1 MSYDKYKQTQN
12 ATENPRDMEY
22 RLFAR
27 VTNSLMSNQDPKTTG
42 YIQAIDWN
50 RRLWLTLQ
58 SDLADENNKLPRELR
73 AQLISLSIWV
83 DKHSRKAMRGDE
95 TIQPLIDVNRAI
107 MEGLAMKPGQ
117 PAGAPPPAQAAAP
130 QAQPRK

>member
-1 MSYDKYKQTQN
+1 MSVDKYRQAQQT
-12 ATENPRDMEY
+12 TENPRDVEY

-27 VTNSLMSNQDPKTTG
+27 VTNSLMTNQDPKTTG
-42 YIQAIDWN
+42 FIQAIDWN

-58 SDLADENNKLPRELR
+58 SDLADEGNKLPKELR

-83 DKHSRKAMRGDE
+83 DKHSRKAMRGEE

-117 PAGAPPPAQAAAP
+117 PNAPPPAT
-130 QAQPRK
+130 R

>member
-1 MSYDKYKQTQN
+1 MSVDKYRQAQQT
-12 ATENPRDMEY
+12 TENPRDIEY

-27 VTNSLMSNQDPKTTG
+27 VTNALMTNQDPKTTG
-42 YIQAIDWN
+42 FIQAIDWN

-58 SDLADENNKLPRELR
+58 SDLADEANKLPRELR

-83 DKHSRKAMRGDE
+83 DKHSRKAMRGEE
-95 TIQPLIDVNRAI
+95 TIQPLIDVNRSI

-117 PAGAPPPAQAAAP
+117 PATPP
-130 QAQPRK
+130 R

>member
-1 MSYDKYKQTQN
+1 MSVDKYRQAQQT
-12 ATENPRDMEY
+12 TENPRDVEY

-27 VTNSLMSNQDPKTTG
+27 VTNALMTNQDPKTTG
-42 YIQAIDWN
+42 FIQAIDWN

-58 SDLADENNKLPRELR
+58 SDLADEGNKLPRELR

-83 DKHSRKAMRGDE
+83 DKHSRKAMRGEE

-117 PAGAPPPAQAAAP
+117 PNAPPP
-130 QAQPRK
+130 R

>member
-1 MSYDKYKQTQN
+1 MSIDKYRQAQQT
-12 ATENPRDMEY
+12 TENPRDVEY

-27 VTNSLMSNQDPKTTG
+27 VTNALMTNQDPKTTG
-42 YIQAIDWN
+42 FIQAIDWN

-58 SDLADENNKLPRELR
+58 SDLADENNKLPKELR

-83 DKHSRKAMRGDE
+83 DKHSRKAMRGEE

-117 PAGAPPPAQAAAP
+117 PATPPG
-130 QAQPRK
+130 

>member
-1 MSYDKYKQTQN
+1 MSVDKYRQAQQT
-12 ATENPRDMEY
+12 TENPRDVEY

-27 VTNSLMSNQDPKTTG
+27 VTNALMTNQDPKTTG
-42 YIQAIDWN
+42 FIQAIDWN

-58 SDLADENNKLPRELR
+58 SDLADEGNKLPKELR

-83 DKHSRKAMRGDE
+83 DKHSRKAMRGEE

-117 PAGAPPPAQAAAP
+117 PNAPPP
-130 QAQPRK
+130 R

>member
-1 MSYDKYKQTQN
+1 MSVDKYRQAQQT
-12 ATENPRDMEY
+12 TENPRDIEY

-27 VTNSLMSNQDPKTTG
+27 VTNSLMTNQDPKTTG
-42 YIQAIDWN
+42 FIQAIDWN

-58 SDLADENNKLPRELR
+58 SDLADEGNRLPKELR

-83 DKHSRKAMRGDE
+83 DKHSRKAMRGEE

-107 MEGLAMKPGQ
+107 MEGLATKPGQ
-117 PAGAPPPAQAAAP
+117 PAPPE
-130 QAQPRK
+130 R